1 MRLFNFLKNSKDI
14 VDVEFKDKPV
24 VNMNLDDF
32 KDVTKDKIKE
42 TVINK
47 AAEKVTVSI
56 FSKFKEFLKRVF
68 RK

>member
-32 KDVTKDKIKE
+32 KDVATDKIKE

-47 AAEKVTVSI
+47 AAEKATTSI
-56 FSKFKEFLKRVF
+56 FSKLKDFFKRLIGK
-68 RK
+68 

>member
-32 KDVTKDKIKE
+32 KDVATDKIKE

-47 AAEKVTVSI
+47 AAEKATTSI
-56 FSKFKEFLKRVF
+56 FSKLKEFFKRLSG
-68 RK
+68 K

>member
-32 KDVTKDKIKE
+32 KDVATDKIKE

-47 AAEKVTVSI
+47 AAEKATTSI
-56 FSKFKEFLKRVF
+56 FSKLKEFFKRLIG
-68 RK
+68 K